1 LTLTVGGGAVATEAI
16 AALADRVSALRRI
29 LLFSRRALR
38 TARPMT
44 DPESPRRQYT
54 SEEAASIITRV
65 LERQN
70 GEGGRISHDELLET
84 ARDIGVTTLEL
95 EAAVVEE
102 TKLRAEMIV
111 REEQRERA
119 LRRLLRHVAAY
130 VVAGAFCF
138 VLGVRVTGG
147 VWYFYVLLGWGLAVA
162 LHAARVLVPTARDR
176 QLAARGAAAKPT
188 EVRDGKLE
196 LKPRA

>member
-1 LTLTVGGGAVATEAI
+1 
-16 AALADRVSALRRI
+16 
-29 LLFSRRALR
+29 
-38 TARPMT
+38 MT
-44 DPESPRRQYT
+44 DPKHREYT

-111 REEQRERA
+111 RGEQRQRA
-119 LRRLLRHVAAY
+119 LRLLLSHLVTF
-130 VVAGAFCF
+130 VVLGSFCF
-138 VLGVRVTGG
+138 VLDVRVLHSG
-147 VWYFYVLLGWGLAVA
+147 WYFWVILGWGLVVA
-162 LHAARVLVPTARDR
+162 LHAVRVLLPSEVDR
-176 QLAARGAAAKPT
+176 KLAAREASNKQVAAQP
-188 EVRDGKLE
+188 
-196 LKPRA
+196 PR